1 MMVLLVSL
9 DYLLPVIPKY
19 RTASYHGRKHFVF
32 VRTMLALTLLGF
44 VPTIRMQTVGMQSL
58 LAEPVPAD
66 SMNPIV
72 LRRSWFTQTVI
83 RPFEF

>member
-1 MMVLLVSL
+1 MKVWLGSL
-9 DYLLPVIPKY
+9 DYTLLVVPKY

-44 VPTIRMQTVGMQSL
+44 VPTIRMQTIRMQT
-58 LAEPVPAD
+58 A
-66 SMNPIV
+66 
-72 LRRSWFTQTVI
+72 I